1 MSGGRNILLIV
12 ALLGVAP
19 GCINMH
25 PTRSGFLTDYSA
37 LETID
42 RKDRVRVKAVDSQAL
57 DAVDSFFIE
66 PVAWLADDMGQPASN
81 AKNQEAIRNS
91 LQEALVKELS
101 CIRPVVEDV
110 GPGTAIVR
118 SAITGVQ
125 ESKPL
130 ENVLLM
136 SQILGP
142 FFNGGGVAEIE
153 VLGPGGGQIAAESAA
168 YKARD
173 WEVVGY
179 FWKPTHAK
187 KAMRRAAQ
195 QLAKDLEAAST
206 PTGPG
211 DFAET
216 RAVGGQPSE
225 ATRSLSSPE

>member
-12 ALLGVAP
+12 ALLCVAP

-37 LETID
+37 LEPID
-42 RKDRVRVKAVDSQAL
+42 KRDRVRVKPVVCQSL
-57 DAVDSFFIE
+57 DAVDSFLIE
-66 PVAWLADDMGQPASN
+66 PVTWLADDMGQPASN

-101 CIRPVVEDV
+101 CIRPIVDEA
-110 GPGTAIVR
+110 GPGTALVR

-130 ENVLLM
+130 ENILLM

-142 FFNGGGVAEIE
+142 FFNGGAVAEIE
-153 VLGPGGGQIAAESAA
+153 VLGPNGQQIAAESAA

-173 WEVVGY
+173 WEVLGY

-187 KAMRRAAQ
+187 TAMRRAVK
-195 QLAKDLEAAST
+195 QLAQDLEAGST
-206 PTGPG
+206 PAGEGEFTEPVP
-211 DFAET
+211 
-216 RAVGGQPSE
+216 VGGQPSG
-225 ATRSLSSPE
+225 ATRAVTSPE